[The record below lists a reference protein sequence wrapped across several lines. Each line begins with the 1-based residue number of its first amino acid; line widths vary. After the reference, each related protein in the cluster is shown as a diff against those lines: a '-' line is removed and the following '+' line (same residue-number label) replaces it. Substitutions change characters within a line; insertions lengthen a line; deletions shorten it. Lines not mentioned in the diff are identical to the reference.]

1 MAGSLW
7 SLSTGLPWQLLQDSM
22 VSADKEEEEAVSKKE
37 SKAQEKE
44 KEKKKKKK
52 RKTPNS
58 KISYTILFFNLNFGR
73 MLIVYSLV
81 LQQVYCIIASKLTKL
96 SWMPWHAGLTVSRQH
111 HLLNGSRMVKGKN
124 ELRKMQ
130 LVKRLPLQTDH
141 TQ

>member
-22 VSADKEEEEAVSKKE
+22 VSADKEEEEAVPRKARLKK
-37 SKAQEKE
+37 KKR
-44 KEKKKKKK
+44 KTKKKKKK
-52 RKTPNS
+52 RKTPNP
-58 KISYTILFFNLNFGR
+58 KISYTILFFNLGR

-111 HLLNGSRMVKGKN
+111 HL
-124 ELRKMQ
+124 
-130 LVKRLPLQTDH
+130 H
-141 TQ
+141 